1 MIDPTHTRLPGHTC
15 PAIDA
20 AKSAFRR
27 LAWRAIEVPT
37 DREAIRA
44 RVREGLV
51 TLEQV
56 RAENAQLR
64 AAYWEMRA
72 ALLEGPPDAPA
83 EQP

>member
-15 PAIDA
+15 PAIDT

-27 LAWRAIEVPT
+27 LAWRAIEDPT

-51 TLEQV
+51 VLEQI
-56 RAENAQLR
+56 RTENAQLR